1 MLPSC
6 VDFERNHN
14 CLIYTLNWNFRYS
27 RLHIP
32 IFPSADVFFFFFF
45 LFFFLLF
52 CCLLLTDMCC
62 RIPHLPYILYELDH
76 LVICVCVETNRL
88 LSWTSCWLLI
98 QALVYCGCVTWK
110 LDLRKKMPLCL
121 LALSV
126 LIIAVAFC
134 VVCCVEGKIL
144 FWQRLISLLLVVWF
158 GCYL

>member
-1 MLPSC
+1 MLLSC
-6 VDFERNHN
+6 VDFEGNHN

-32 IFPSADVFFFFFF
+32 IFPSADVFLLGSFF
-45 LFFFLLF
+45 FFFLLF

-76 LVICVCVETNRL
+76 LVMCVSVEINRL

-134 VVCCVEGKIL
+134 VVCCVEVKEK
-144 FWQRLISLLLVVWF
+144 FFFDRDWF
-158 GCYL
+158 HCCL